1 MLRRPHWPV
10 GRDDLIGQETCRPLA
25 CARGVVE
32 ARMRSAAVRTQLL
45 QPLQFTRST
54 NYELVSRADLQLLV
68 IEAIKRLYTLYQHFS
83 LYRLT

>member
-10 GRDDLIGQETCRPLA
+10 GRDDLIGQEMRRPLA

-54 NYELVSRADLQLLV
+54 NYELVSRVNL
-68 IEAIKRLYTLYQHFS
+68 
-83 LYRLT
+83 